1 MRLNVGIVEEADDA
15 EFEILTR
22 SSWPRVTLGLFCK
35 SMGVLVNFAN
45 FLEKL
50 QLNLALL
57 FVSNS
62 EALQA
67 KTNFFCATVN
77 FEIYEI
83 HFSLLSRF
91 ILDEQLKD
99 TKENIHLDIY
109 IMYLYKCILKHK
121 ISSFTATTITT
132 LTTTNY

>member
-22 SSWPRVTLGLFCK
+22 RSWPRVTLGLFCK

-67 KTNFFCATVN
+67 KTNFLCN
-77 FEIYEI
+77 FVLILRFTKYI
-83 HFSLLSRF
+83 FLSCRVLF
-91 ILDEQLKD
+91 
-99 TKENIHLDIY
+99 
-109 IMYLYKCILKHK
+109 
-121 ISSFTATTITT
+121 
-132 LTTTNY
+132 